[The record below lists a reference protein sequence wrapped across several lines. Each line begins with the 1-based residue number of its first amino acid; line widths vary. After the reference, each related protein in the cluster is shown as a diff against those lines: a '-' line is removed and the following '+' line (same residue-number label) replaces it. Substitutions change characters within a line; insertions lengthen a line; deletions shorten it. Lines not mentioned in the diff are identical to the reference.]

1 VDERFWRP
9 CTDGIGTRAYLLA
22 VGAEARDYPT
32 LVRALAGLDVDAEL
46 AIGTSVLPPSG
57 TTDALFGSMLRDTA
71 GAVTHVS
78 HARVTVHQ
86 QLSHRELRELY
97 AGARFVV
104 VPLLDVDFDAGIT
117 TITEAMAMG
126 KAWSSPV
133 PVGRSTS
140 SGTARPGCTYR
151 PAIRSRWA
159 PRCPTSWTTR
169 PRPER
174 MGRAGRAMVEAR
186 HTLDCWVKTVV
197 GIVAGDG

>member
-1 VDERFWRP
+1 MGSV
-9 CTDGIGTRAYLLA
+9 RARTCSPWA
-22 VGAEARDYPT
+22 PRRRDYPT
-32 LVRALAGLDVDAEL
+32 LVRAIAGLDVDAEL

-71 GAVTHVS
+71 GAVTHLS

-86 QLSHRELRELY
+86 QLSHRELRRLY

-104 VPLLDVDFDAGIT
+104 VPLLDVDFDAGVT

-126 KAWSSPV
+126 KAVVVTRTGGQVDIVRDGETGLYVPPGDPV
-133 PVGRSTS
+133 ALGAALS
-140 SGTARPGCTYR
+140 YLLDN
-151 PAIRSRWA
+151 PAEA
-159 PRCPTSWTTR
+159 
-169 PRPER
+169 ER

-186 HTLDCWVKTVV
+186 HTLDGWVKTVV

>member
-9 CTDGIGTRAYLLA
+9 RAADGIGTRAYLLA

-46 AIGTSVLPPSG
+46 AIGTSVLG
-57 TTDALFGSMLRDTA
+57 HHRRLFGSMLRGTA
-71 GAVTHVS
+71 AAVTHVS

-86 QLSHRELRELY
+86 QLSHRELRRLY

-104 VPLLDVDFDAGIT
+104 VPLLNVDFDAGVT

-126 KAWSSPV
+126 KAVVVTRTGGQVDIVRHGDTGLYVPPGDPV
-133 PVGRSTS
+133 ALRAALS
-140 SGTARPGCTYR
+140 YLLDN
-151 PAIRSRWA
+151 PAEA
-159 PRCPTSWTTR
+159 
-169 PRPER
+169 ER

-186 HTLDCWVKTVV
+186 HTLDGWVKTVV